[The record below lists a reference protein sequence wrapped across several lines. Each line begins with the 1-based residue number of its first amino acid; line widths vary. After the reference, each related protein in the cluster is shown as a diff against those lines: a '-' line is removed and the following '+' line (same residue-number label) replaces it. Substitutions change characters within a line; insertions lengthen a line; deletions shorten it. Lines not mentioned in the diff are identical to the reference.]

1 MAINLDAI
9 KNRLSSLKNTNNR
22 VSNIWKPEPGEHQI
36 RIVPYVHNLEN
47 PFIDLYFHYNIGKRS
62 VLSPVTYGRP
72 DPILEFAE
80 KLKQTGDKE
89 DWLMGRKLEPKMRTY
104 LPVIIRGQES
114 EGVKFWGFGKQIYEE
129 LLTFFAD
136 EDYGDLS
143 DPKSGR
149 DIVVTVKSAEEVGKS
164 YAETSIRVKP
174 KQTPLTENPAVLEKV
189 KQQPKMTEL
198 YPEPSFDEL
207 KSQLHSW
214 MGSNQEES
222 EDVVKK
228 STKSTQTKSVTDDEP
243 VKATASVASSFDDLF

>member
-62 VLSPVTYGRP
+62 ILSPVTYGRP

-114 EGVKFWGFGKQIYEE
+114 EGVKFWGFGKMIYEE

-143 DPKSGR
+143 DPKNVR
-149 DIVVTVKSAEEVGKS
+149 DIVVTVKSAEEIGKS

-189 KQQPKMTEL
+189 KQQPKINEL
-198 YPEPSFDEL
+198 YPEPTYDEL
-207 KSQLHSW
+207 KSQLQTW
-214 MGSNQEES
+214 MGTTH
-222 EDVVKK
+222 EDVVKS
-228 STKSTQTKSVTDDEP
+228 STKNTQGNTSNSEEHTKAVTSST
-243 VKATASVASSFDDLF
+243 VASSFDDLF

>member
-1 MAINLDAI
+1 
-9 KNRLSSLKNTNNR
+9 
-22 VSNIWKPEPGEHQI
+22 
-36 RIVPYVHNLEN
+36 
-47 PFIDLYFHYNIGKRS
+47 

-143 DPKSGR
+143 DPKNGR

-189 KQQPKMTEL
+189 KQQPKINEL
-198 YPEPSFDEL
+198 YPEPTYDEL
-207 KSQLHSW
+207 KAQLQTW
-214 MGSNQEES
+214 MGTTQEES
-222 EDVVKK
+222 EDVVKT
-228 STKSTQTKSVTDDEP
+228 STKKTQPARDSIVEA
-243 VKATASVASSFDDLF
+243 ATSPTIASSFDDLF